1 MPRVV
6 PDNRLQDRTSRARL
20 PVATRPYWRLISEG
34 FHLGYYK
41 GARKVSWIVR
51 HRRTDLPNAYLTATL
66 GEVDD
71 SREADDVTILS
82 WKQAFAK
89 ALQWL
94 ELQTQ
99 GPVTSAL
106 DPNITVRTAVSTYI
120 ARRDIR
126 KAAQA
131 GRAVRSDAHYKLTA
145 HVLAD
150 RRIADMALKD
160 LSEVDLRAWQKRI
173 MLKKASSA
181 QRLLNDFKAALNA
194 ACSDHRRVLP
204 SDLPITI
211 KHGLL
216 LEAPGVLA
224 ARARENQILPDADI
238 GRIVTAA
245 LEVDADFGRL
255 VAVLAATGARFAQIR
270 RILVGDALLDQNRL
284 MVPQSYKG
292 HKKDSQPIRVAIGAD
307 IVALLKPVVDDRP
320 LSAPLLE
327 RWLVKQITA
336 VKWERYDRGAWKTPS
351 EMARLWQTTLK
362 KAGLPPATIPYA
374 LRHSSI
380 VRGLR
385 VGLPIRLVAAL
396 HDTSVVMIERHYSR
410 WIVDGL
416 DELAARAVVPFIST
430 ALSQS

>member
-1 MPRVV
+1 M
-6 PDNRLQDRTSRARL
+6 
-20 PVATRPYWRLISEG
+20 
-34 FHLGYYK
+34 
-41 GARKVSWIVR
+41 
-51 HRRTDLPNAYLTATL
+51 
-66 GEVDD
+66 
-71 SREADDVTILS
+71 READGKTILS
-82 WKQAFAK
+82 YRQAFDK
-89 ALQWL
+89 ALHWL
-94 ELQTQ
+94 ELQAR
-99 GPVTSAL
+99 GPATSAL
-106 DPNITVRTAVSTYI
+106 DPNITVRKAVSAYI
-120 ARRDIR
+120 ERRDIR

-131 GRAVRSDAHYKLTA
+131 GRVVRSDAHYKLTV
-145 HVLAD
+145 HVLDD
-150 RRIADMALKD
+150 RRIADVALKD

-173 MLKKASSA
+173 VLKKASSA

-216 LEAPGVLA
+216 LEAPVAFA
-224 ARARENQILPDADI
+224 ARARENQILSDADI
-238 GRIVTAA
+238 SKIVTAA

-255 VAVLAATGARFAQIR
+255 VAVLATTGARFSQIR
-270 RILVGDALLDQNRL
+270 RLLVSDALLDQSRL
-284 MVPQSYKG
+284 MVPQSFKG

-327 RWLVKQITA
+327 RWLVKQVTA

-351 EMARLWQTTLK
+351 EMARMWQAALK

-380 VRGLR
+380 VRCLR
-385 VGLPIRLVAAL
+385 VRLPIRLVAAL
-396 HDTSVVMIERHYSR
+396 HDTSVVMIERHYSK

-416 DELAARAVVPFIST
+416 DELAARAVVPFIS
-430 ALSQS
+430 AARSQS